1 MKPYRGGA
9 AQIRAS
15 VGVAAARVCL
25 YKSQKEANDARDYFV
40 LPHQYTKI
48 FSHETERIGD
58 HLWQLMV
65 ALFLFA
71 KEKKKNQF
79 FLFLLMATLPEPKG
93 NTGKTHTRRVFLLG
107 WSFTSCFII
116 HLHSIFLSHIL
127 GERKKNTHF
136 KPPAFCLGCAQL
148 FASWLKSSLNVFPL
162 CDSVCVL
169 FLTHILLLYR
179 CSVWHLLYS

>member
-1 MKPYRGGA
+1 MATHGG
-9 AQIRAS
+9 I
-15 VGVAAARVCL
+15 
-25 YKSQKEANDARDYFV
+25 
-40 LPHQYTKI
+40 I
-48 FSHETERIGD
+48 FICER
-58 HLWQLMV
+58 
-65 ALFLFA
+65 
-71 KEKKKNQF
+71 KKKPI
-79 FLFLLMATLPEPKG
+79 LFISIDG
-93 NTGKTHTRRVFLLG
+93 NVARTQGQHRENTHRRVFLLG

-116 HLHSIFLSHIL
+116 HLHSILLSHIL

>member
-71 KEKKKNQF
+71 KEKKKPI
-79 FLFLLMATLPEPKG
+79 LFISIDG
-93 NTGKTHTRRVFLLG
+93 NVARTQGQHR
-107 WSFTSCFII
+107 
-116 HLHSIFLSHIL
+116 
-127 GERKKNTHF
+127 ENTHQ
-136 KPPAFCLGCAQL
+136 ASL
-148 FASWLKSSLNVFPL
+148 FARVEFHVMFYYTPTLNFFISYP
-162 CDSVCVL
+162 
-169 FLTHILLLYR
+169 
-179 CSVWHLLYS
+179 W